1 MKNVLLPAYTGS
13 HTWFMKVFHDIL
25 SIRNAI
31 KDVRRTNKTIGL
43 VPTMGALHEGH
54 FSLIS
59 AANKENDLTI
69 VTIFV
74 NPIQFNNPEDLKNY
88 PSAYDDDLA
97 ILEKKGCNIV
107 FAPTA
112 KEMYP
117 KEPLI
122 KMTFGEMTD
131 IMEGA
136 FRPGHF
142 NGVALV
148 VMKLF
153 NILQPTC
160 AYFGQKDIQQF
171 KIIEQMVYDS
181 SLDVGLKMMPII
193 REKSGLAL
201 SSRNNRLTDTGRKT
215 ASEIYK
221 ALNLAAEQINNGQ
234 SIRTALDS
242 AEDHLH
248 RYQDIKPEYLI
259 MANLKDLQVVETANG
274 SDQLV
279 LCFAGYIDDVRLI
292 DNLIINK

>member
-1 MKNVLLPAYTGS
+1 MPAYTS
-13 HTWFMKVFHDIL
+13 SSTWFMKVFQEIHA
-25 SIRNAI
+25 IRNAI
-31 KDVRRTNKTIGL
+31 NNIRCSNKTIGL
-43 VPTMGALHEGH
+43 VPTMGALHDGH

-59 AANKENDLTI
+59 AANQENDLTI

-88 PSAYDDDLA
+88 PTNYDADLA
-97 ILEKKGCNIV
+97 FLEERGCDIV
-107 FAPTA
+107 FAPST

-117 KEPLI
+117 TAPVI
-122 KMTFGEMTD
+122 NMSFGEMAN

-153 NILQPTC
+153 NIIQPTR

-181 SLDVGLKMMPII
+181 SLNVDLKMMPII
-193 REKSGLAL
+193 REESGLAL
-201 SSRNNRLTDTGRKT
+201 SSRNNRLTDTGRGV
-215 ASEIYK
+215 AQQINK
-221 ALNLAAEQINNGQ
+221 ALHLAAEAIKNGL
-234 SIRTALDS
+234 SIKASLAL
-242 AEDHLH
+242 AADHLH
-248 RYQDIKPEYLI
+248 LYQEIKLEYLLLV
-259 MANLKDLQVVETANG
+259 NLKDLQVVETANG

-279 LCFAGYIDDVRLI
+279 LCFAGYIEQIRLI
-292 DNLIINK
+292 DNLIING